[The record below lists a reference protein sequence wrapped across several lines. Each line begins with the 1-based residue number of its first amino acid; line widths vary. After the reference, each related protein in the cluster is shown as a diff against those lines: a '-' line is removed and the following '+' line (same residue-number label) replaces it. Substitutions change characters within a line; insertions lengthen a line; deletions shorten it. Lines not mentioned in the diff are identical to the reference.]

1 MTIVVNNGKGML
13 ASDKGGKHMTIAARK
28 TYDEIVEKLQR
39 LDDEQLIAIH
49 TIVIGLVQNE
59 YNSPLNIRTEEQLWG
74 HIDQSVAQADA
85 GIGEEADVVID
96 ELVREFAL

>member
-1 MTIVVNNGKGML
+1 
-13 ASDKGGKHMTIAARK
+13 MTIAARK

-59 YNSPLNIRTEEQLWG
+59 YNSPLNIRTEAQLWG
-74 HIDQSVAQADA
+74 HIAQSVAQADA